1 MQTDWLAKSWD
12 WRYPAMRRDQASE
25 LRSMVLHSSHPSP
38 AGKRTNARMIAVLGG
53 KGGVGTTTI
62 TLNLSVAL
70 AQLGH
75 RVVVIDA
82 HLGRS
87 DIASLCCLREKYG
100 IGDVVSAQR
109 DLHEALQ
116 PGPVGIQVLPGTWA
130 PETRI
135 DCSEFSRQ
143 RFIQRV
149 QALELYADWI
159 VFDTGSSP
167 ASKFSQNL
175 CYASDHVL
183 LVTCKDTVSVMDT
196 YATIKT
202 LVQQGSVQSLQTI
215 VNQCFDKKVT
225 GEIQQRLKNSCQ
237 QFLNIDL
244 STCGQIPLDPLV
256 GDAAELGVPFM
267 TKSPTCQATR
277 AMEKLA
283 SHFVALAQKSAN
295 GRATCQSLE
304 SVPG

>member
-1 MQTDWLAKSWD
+1 
-12 WRYPAMRRDQASE
+12 MRRDQASE
-25 LRSMVLHSSHPSP
+25 LRSMVLHGSHPSP
-38 AGKRTNARMIAVLGG
+38 GVKKTNARMLAVLGG

-62 TLNLSVAL
+62 ALNLSVAL

-75 RVVVIDA
+75 RVVVVDA

-100 IGDVVSAQR
+100 IGDVVSSQR

-130 PETRI
+130 SETRI

-149 QALELYADWI
+149 RTLEQYADWI
-159 VFDTGSSP
+159 VLDTGSSP
-167 ASKFSQNL
+167 ADKFSQNL
-175 CYASDHVL
+175 CYAADHVL

-202 LVQQGSVQSLQTI
+202 LVQQGTLQSIQTL
-215 VNQCFDKKVT
+215 VNQCFDKKVSAD
-225 GEIQQRLKNSCQ
+225 IQQRLQNSCQ
-237 QFLNIDL
+237 QFLNVNL
-244 STCGQIPLDPLV
+244 SPCEQIPLDPLV
-256 GDAAELGVPFM
+256 RDSAELGVPFM
-267 TKSPTCQATR
+267 TKSPTCQAAR

-283 SHFVALAQKSAN
+283 AHFVALAQKS
-295 GRATCQSLE
+295 TSSSTTHQSMVGV
-304 SVPG
+304 SG

>member
-1 MQTDWLAKSWD
+1 MK
-12 WRYPAMRRDQASE
+12 RDQASE
-25 LRSMVLHSSHPSP
+25 LRSMVLHSSRPCP
-38 AGKRTNARMIAVLGG
+38 TEKRTNARMIAVLGG

-62 TLNLSVAL
+62 ALNLSVAL

-75 RVVVIDA
+75 RIVVIDA

-130 PETRI
+130 SETRI

-149 QALELYADWI
+149 RALELYADWI
-159 VFDTGSSP
+159 VLDTGSSP
-167 ASKFSQNL
+167 ASKFSQSL

-202 LVQQGSVQSLQTI
+202 LVQQGTLPSLQTI

-225 GEIQQRLKNSCQ
+225 GDIQQRLQSSCE

-244 STCGQIPLDPLV
+244 SPCGQIPLDPLV

-267 TKSPTCQATR
+267 TKSPTCQAAR

-283 SHFVALAQKSAN
+283 SHFVVLAQKSASSS
-295 GRATCQSLE
+295 TTHQSLV
-304 SVPG
+304 SVSG